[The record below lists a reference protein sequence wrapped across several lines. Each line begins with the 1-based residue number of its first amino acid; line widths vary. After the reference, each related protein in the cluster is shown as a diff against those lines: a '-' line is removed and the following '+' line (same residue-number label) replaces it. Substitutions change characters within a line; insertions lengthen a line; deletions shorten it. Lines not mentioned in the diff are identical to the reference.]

1 MPPKT
6 NIRFEGGPRLRQAR
20 LDRGLS
26 VTRLAQAAGVAERS
40 IRLYESG
47 GANPSATNLAAL
59 ARALGARMEWIV
71 TGQGPRDAGAQ
82 QAWRNV
88 EVTLR
93 SRGERPDLDKSIET
107 SIREQPDQFYV
118 LPLLKGVAACGPG
131 HVVSEDEI
139 EGPAIIHRAW
149 CPHPESTDYVRCQ
162 GQSMAPTIPDRA
174 IVTIDRAEADP
185 AALVGYVVAVWVA
198 AEDAVTIKRL
208 ARNSKGAYVA
218 MPDNRSAD
226 YLPFELAP
234 EDRVIGRVR
243 TIHAELGRQ

>member
-1 MPPKT
+1 MPT
-6 NIRFEGGPRLRQAR
+6 LRFEGGPRLRQAR

-47 GANPSATNLAAL
+47 GADPSSTNLAAL
-59 ARALGARMEWIV
+59 AKALSARMEWIA
-71 TGQGPRDAGAQ
+71 TGQGSREADAQ
-82 QAWRNV
+82 EAWRGV
-88 EVTLR
+88 HVALR
-93 SRGERPDLDKSIET
+93 SRGDRPDLDQAVET
-107 SIREQPDQFYV
+107 SLLSQPDEFYV

-149 CPHPESTDYVRCQ
+149 CPHPQSTDYVRCQ

-174 IVTIDRAEADP
+174 IVTIDRAENDP

-243 TIHAELGRQ
+243 TIHAELARQ